1 MLTAVGLDWTS
12 KANERSELQTFA
24 LNSLAVWP
32 TALSFVSITAGILIV
47 YSPRLPK
54 SPFPSPP
61 TPLPEPQFLTKDEVF
76 TATVLVCITDVA
88 LLMCMFY
95 IQEFIF
101 IIYK

>member
-1 MLTAVGLDWTS
+1 MAPHS
-12 KANERSELQTFA
+12 QTTV
-24 LNSLAVWP
+24 L
-32 TALSFVSITAGILIV
+32 
-47 YSPRLPK
+47 
-54 SPFPSPP
+54 
-61 TPLPEPQFLTKDEVF
+61 EKDEVF